1 MTSKN
6 IINLYSRKETK
17 EKTIEFNKLFSGLE
31 HQAKKQAFGEK
42 KCFICGKEVR
52 FCNSHS
58 LPRFVLKHIA
68 QSGMVANSM
77 CMAENTILAAET
89 GINNT
94 GTFYLICADC
104 DSREFADYENPDN
117 YNDKPTQIMLSQ
129 IAQKSYLKEI
139 YKQTKNIE
147 LHNLVC
153 QIYNIK
159 IGNLKELAILDKADY
174 TKQYLYAKNSKDP
187 YFLFYYKC
195 LPYTVPM
202 AAQTRVAL
210 ISGFNGEIINN
221 VYDLNLNALLEDLHI
236 CVFPMKAKSI
246 VMMFVRN
253 GQKRLRPFYIDFLK
267 MSEDQQLQ
275 VLTYIILSYSEEVFF
290 SKNLINQIN
299 DLSKLGYVCGQTSMF
314 NGYKNDVKECIRELA
329 QDYNLSNAKNIPNLL
344 SAAYAVKND

>member
-1 MTSKN
+1 MTNKN
-6 IINLYSRKETK
+6 IINLYSKKETK
-17 EKTIEFNKLFSGLE
+17 EKSIEFNKLFSVLE
-31 HQAKKQAFGEK
+31 RQAKNQAFSEK
-42 KCFICGKEVR
+42 KCFICGRKAR

-77 CMAENTILAAET
+77 CIAENSILAAET

-94 GTFYLICADC
+94 GTFHLICADC
-104 DSREFADYENPDN
+104 DSREFADYENPEN

-147 LHNLVC
+147 LHNLVR
-153 QIYNIK
+153 QIYNTK
-159 IGNLKELAILDKADY
+159 IGNLQELAALDRSDY
-174 TKQYLYAKNSKDP
+174 IKQYLYAKNTQEP
-187 YFLFYYKC
+187 YFLVYYKR

-202 AAQTRVAL
+202 TSQTRVAL
-210 ISGFNGEIINN
+210 IAGFNGEIINN
-221 VYDLNLNALLEDLHI
+221 VYDLNPNTLLEDLHI

-253 GQKRLRPFYIDFLK
+253 GQKRLRPFYRDFLK

-290 SKNLINQIN
+290 SKDLINQIK
-299 DLSKLGYVCGQTSMF
+299 DLPKLGYVCGQTSMF
-314 NGYKNDVKECIRELA
+314 NGYENDVKERLRELA
-329 QDYNLSNAKNIPNLL
+329 QDYNLSNGKNIPNLL
-344 SAAYAVKND
+344 SAAYAINND